1 MGDDAYG
8 AALAKVKIYYFQ
20 GKESRLRMDSS
31 FLILFNPF
39 ENNESCPS
47 LPFRASGLKP
57 STPAGPASAKHAPP
71 CCAKK
76 AFKPVGPASGVPA
89 VGRVAGDI
97 RLFDGFLINIF

>member
-20 GKESRLRMDSS
+20 RKESRLRMDSS

-57 STPAGPASAKHAPP
+57 STPAGPAS
-71 CCAKK
+71 
-76 AFKPVGPASGVPA
+76 GVPA
-89 VGRVAGDI
+89 VGRVAGNI
-97 RLFDGFLINIF
+97 RLFDGFLRNVF